1 LERKHYATKQ
11 TASDGRKQDGG
22 HARQQITDFDVCAD
36 DDLDAGAGLI

>member
-1 LERKHYATKQ
+1 MQQNKQ
-11 TASDGRKQDGG
+11 PAMAENKMGC